1 MIPTVE
7 TSEDWF
13 LTDRLL
19 VQQPKKGFR
28 AGGDSLLLSAAV
40 PALAGESVLELG
52 SGVGVV
58 SLALASRVAGLGLHL
73 VEIDGDTAALAR
85 HNIAVNHQAGR
96 LDVSQASVLTGDAHS
111 TDLFVQ
117 GTFFD
122 HCYCNPPYFDPRA
135 TRHSDHH
142 LADLARRTSTPLSA
156 WVKAMVRW
164 TKSGGTM
171 TMICRAHSSVEVLS
185 AFERSA
191 GGIELIPLYPKPDE
205 PAVNVIIRGVK
216 GSRAAFR
223 LRQGLTIRD
232 GGGKLAPEVE
242 QIQRFGNFVI

>member
-13 LTDRLL
+13 LTNRLL
-19 VQQPKKGFR
+19 VRQPQKGFR

-40 PALAGESVLELG
+40 PALAGERVLELG

-58 SLALASRVAGLGLHL
+58 SLALASRVAGLHLQL
-73 VEIDGDTAALAR
+73 VEVDGDTAALAR
-85 HNIAVNHQAGR
+85 HNIAANHQAGR
-96 LDVSQASVLTGDAHS
+96 LSLGQTNVLAGDAHS
-111 TDLFVQ
+111 TDLFKQ

-122 HCYCNPPYFDPRA
+122 HCYCNPPYFDPSA

-142 LADLARRTSTPLSA
+142 LADLARRTPMPLSA
-156 WVKAMVRW
+156 WVKSMVRW

-171 TMICRAHSSVEVLS
+171 TMICRAQSSIEVLS

-191 GGIELIPLYPKPDE
+191 GGIELVPLYPKPDE

-216 GSRAAFR
+216 DSRAAFR